1 MSQMQERLN
10 KVLEEMLS
18 QMPTTIQIMLG
29 SILKQYSKQ
38 LDDEKILDFCVL
50 TSSLVEYVKG
60 ESEFEKCKTE

>member
-38 LDDEKILDFCVL
+38 LDDEKILDFCVF